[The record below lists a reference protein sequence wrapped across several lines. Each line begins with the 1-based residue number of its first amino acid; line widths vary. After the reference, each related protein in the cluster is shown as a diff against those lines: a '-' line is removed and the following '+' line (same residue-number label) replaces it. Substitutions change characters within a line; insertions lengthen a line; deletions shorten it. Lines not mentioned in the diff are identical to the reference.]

1 MQEDFHMML
10 EREAG
15 MPDYV
20 NPVAVAF
27 GYHYLLDADKTLEA
41 GHNVF
46 TDATFVKIVT
56 PGDRSSLFFQPA
68 TDSHRRRFPK
78 AWAAFEERK
87 RDAGS
92 RTGMPLEEWAAITRA
107 TVYTLKAAH
116 IHTVEDLAI
125 VPDTFVDRLG
135 VDGRGLRA
143 QAQAFVAQG
152 KDSAATLRLASEKK
166 ALEDQLAAMQ
176 AQINALTRA
185 GIRADADDVPP
196 DPSSAAEAARR
207 PITKRMG
214 AS

>member
-1 MQEDFHMML
+1 MQEDFNMML

-27 GYHYLLDADKTLEA
+27 GLHYTLDQAKTLEA

-46 TDATFVKIVT
+46 VDSVFVKIVT

-68 TDSHRRRFPK
+68 TDRHKQRFPK
-78 AWAAFEERK
+78 AWESFQARQK
-87 RDAGS
+87 DAGS
-92 RTGMPLEEWAAITRA
+92 RTGLPLEEWPAMTRA

-143 QAQAFVAQG
+143 QAQAFITKAADG
-152 KDSAATLRLASEKK
+152 AATMRLASEKK

-176 AQINALTRA
+176 AQINALTAIKA
-185 GIRADADDVPP
+185 GAASSEAPADTVNP
-196 DPSSAAEAARR
+196 EAARR
-207 PITKRMG
+207 PITKQMG
-214 AS
+214 APR

>member
-1 MQEDFHMML
+1 MDEDFVMML

-15 MPDYV
+15 MPEHV
-20 NPVAVAF
+20 NPIAVAF
-27 GYHYLLDADKTLEA
+27 GYHYLLDPEKTLEA

-46 TDATFVKIVT
+46 RDETFVKIVT

-68 TDSHRRRFPK
+68 TDAHKRRFPK
-78 AWAAFEERK
+78 AWKAFEERQK
-87 RDAGS
+87 DAGS
-92 RTGMPLEEWAAITRA
+92 RNGLPLEEWAAVTRA

-143 QAQAFVAQG
+143 QAQAFVAQA
-152 KDSAATLRLASEKK
+152 KDSAATFRLASEKK
-166 ALEDQLAAMQ
+166 ALEDQLASMQ
-176 AQINALTRA
+176 AQINALTA
-185 GIRADADDVPP
+185 IKMGQTEEKPDDPA
-196 DPSSAAEAARR
+196 SAAEAARR

-214 AS
+214 AA